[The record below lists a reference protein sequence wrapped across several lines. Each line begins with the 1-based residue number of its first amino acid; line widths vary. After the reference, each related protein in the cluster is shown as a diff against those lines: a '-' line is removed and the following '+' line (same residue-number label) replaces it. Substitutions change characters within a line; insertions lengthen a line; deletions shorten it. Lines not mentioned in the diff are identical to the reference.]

1 MKMNKTWLVFRNEY
15 ATHVKKKGFIFGIL
29 SMPLFVVL
37 MVLVGFVSVWL
48 EHNSA
53 PVSFID
59 LNHVMGNVQQVPL
72 KKKQP
77 FPPVHSLP
85 FEDESSAEQALRDG
99 SIQAYFL
106 LTDNYFNSG
115 EVIMV
120 TTEKTGANAE
130 HDFGDFLVHNLV
142 KDQPPVLAE
151 RLREGPNLIIRSLDG
166 AREMAADDWVSILM
180 PILAGVLFVIAV
192 NISGNYLLQAVVA
205 EKENRTMEII
215 VTSISPGQLM
225 AGKVLGNLLV
235 GLTQLFTWFIF
246 AIIAL
251 KLLPT
256 VFPVKFAPRV
266 DPAGI
271 LLIAATFL
279 PAFVMVAA
287 FMGAI
292 GATATD
298 PREAQQTTG
307 WFTIPIVIPL
317 WFTNVFM
324 FNPNG
329 ALSVAMSLFPVTAPI
344 ALPFRAAFTT
354 VPQWQIILSIT
365 LLCLLA
371 AFALW
376 LSGRIF
382 RLGMLRYGKRVR
394 LREAFSKSGSK
405 P

>member
-1 MKMNKTWLVFRNEY
+1 MNKTWLVFRNEFM
-15 ATHVKKKGFIFGIL
+15 THVRKKSFIFGIL
-29 SMPLFVVL
+29 SVPLFVAL
-37 MVLVGFVSVWL
+37 MALIGFVSVWL
-48 EHNSA
+48 EYNSS
-53 PVSFID
+53 PLGFID
-59 LNHVMGNVQQVPL
+59 PNQVIVNARQVPVE
-72 KKKQP
+72 KKQLLQT
-77 FPPVHSLP
+77 VQVIHYQ
-85 FEDESSAEQALRDG
+85 DEASAEQSLRDG
-99 SIQAYFL
+99 SIQAYFIL
-106 LTDNYFNSG
+106 SDNYLNSG
-115 EVIMV
+115 EVTMV
-120 TTEKTGANAE
+120 TTEKTGSNAE
-130 HDFGDFLVHNLV
+130 SDFGDFLAYNLV
-142 KDQPPVLAE
+142 KSQPPLLAE

-166 AREMAADDWVSILM
+166 SREMASNDWLSILM

-192 NISGNYLLQAVVA
+192 NISGNYLLQAVVE

-235 GLTQLFTWFIF
+235 GLTQLATWIIF

-251 KLLPT
+251 NIIPT
-256 VFPVKFAPRV
+256 VFPMEFAPRI
-266 DPAGI
+266 DPASM

-287 FMGAI
+287 AMGAV
-292 GATATD
+292 GATATEA
-298 PREAQQTTG
+298 REAQQITG
-307 WFTIPIVIPL
+307 WFTIPIIIPL
-317 WFTNVFM
+317 WFTTAFM

-344 ALPFRAAFTT
+344 ALPLRAAFTT
-354 VPQWQIILSIT
+354 VPAWQIILSIT

-394 LREAFSKSGSK
+394 LREAFTRSGK
-405 P
+405 